1 MRQVSHLI
9 IAVSALVLSALCTG
23 CDEETTQPA
32 KDCYRILR
40 VERQDYTLNRK
51 FVARL
56 ESKHIAGIRPL
67 VSGRLTKIFVQEGAR
82 VKKGQPLFV
91 IDQAPYIAAVDA
103 AKAQLATAR
112 TALSTA
118 QLNLEGKEKLYAQ
131 QMIGEFDI
139 RRARHAQEEAAAQ
152 LKAAEAELEAA
163 RTNLGYTT
171 INSPVDGVIDMI
183 NYRVGDVVDP
193 FGEKAITMINKNDD
207 LYAYTC
213 FSEEALSELM
223 NDFECST
230 YEELFSKL
238 PPVTFYTSWNV
249 KLEQQGRIDAI
260 SGDVDR
266 LVGATWGRASFSD
279 PKEMFRTSYT
289 GYLVIPYVMH
299 GVIVIPQEAAVDT
312 DNKYLVYKVVN
323 GKAVETEVTVLHY
336 DDGQN
341 FVVTAGLE
349 PGDSIIA
356 EGAGFVEDGIEVT
369 EKKDNKDKKGGE
381 QS

>member
-1 MRQVSHLI
+1 MRQVSYLI
-9 IAVSALVLSALCTG
+9 IIVSTLALSALCTG

-40 VERQDYTLNRK
+40 VERQDYTLNREF
-51 FVARL
+51 FVKL
-56 ESKHIAGIRPL
+56 ESKHNIGVRPL
-67 VSGRLTKIFVQEGAR
+67 VSGRLTKICVKEGAR

-103 AKAQLATAR
+103 AKAQLSMARAT
-112 TALSTA
+112 LSST

-131 QMIGEFDI
+131 QMIGDFDM
-139 RRARHAQEEAAAQ
+139 RRARHAKEEATAQVEAAQ
-152 LKAAEAELEAA
+152 AELEAA

-171 INSPVDGVIDMI
+171 IYSPVDGVIDMI
-183 NYRVGDVVDP
+183 NYRVGDLIDP
-193 FGEKAITMINKNDD
+193 LGEKEITIINKNDD

-213 FSEEALSELM
+213 FSEEMLSELM
-223 NDFECST
+223 HDFECNS

-238 PPVTFYTSWNV
+238 PDVTFYSSWGS
-249 KLEQQGRIDAI
+249 KMTQKGRIDAL
-260 SGDVDR
+260 SGNVDPA
-266 LVGATWGRASFSD
+266 VGATYGRASFSD
-279 PKEMFRTSYT
+279 PKEMFRTGNN
-289 GYLVIPYVMH
+289 GYIVLPYVMH

-312 DNKYLVYKVVN
+312 NNKYLVYKVVN
-323 GKAVETEVTVLHY
+323 GKAVSTEITVLHY
-336 DDGQN
+336 NDGQN

-356 EGAGFVEDGIEVT
+356 EGAGFVTDGIEVT
-369 EKKDNKDKKGGE
+369 EKKDKKGGK